1 MKRALPDKRNSVLNG
16 ICPYFTM
23 FPLEFPYRVLRQHAG
38 SGAKVL
44 DPFCG
49 RGTSLY
55 AARMLGMPAYGIDSN
70 PVAVAISRAK
80 LANATPTAIV
90 AAAQRILNASSPS
103 TCPDDE
109 FWRLAYA
116 PDVLDSLCRLR
127 SALLDDAS
135 SAARQAL
142 VGIILGALHGP
153 MPKSAPSYFSN
164 QCTRTFAPKPAYAVR
179 FWKERRLLPPEVDV
193 LELIKRRAERF
204 YSDDD
209 TAAVG
214 RVTCGDSRQTSS
226 FRAAS
231 KAECNWIITSPPYYG
246 MRTYLPD
253 QWLRLWFLGGASHV
267 DYTNNGQVNHRSP
280 TSFAE
285 ELRKVWQNSAE
296 ASADGCRLVIRFGAI
311 NDRKIDP
318 VALIKS
324 SLAETPWRI
333 TTVKS
338 AGDAS
343 TGRRQ
348 ALHFARKT
356 TPALREYD
364 VWAFLQAKDM
374 RGADDFPSAPPT
386 GIDHKQ
392 G

>member
-1 MKRALPDKRNSVLNG
+1 MTRELPDQRNSVLNG

-38 SGAKVL
+38 SGGKVL

-90 AAAQRILNASSPS
+90 AAARRILHDPSSV
-103 TCPDDE
+103 TCPDGE

-116 PDVLDSLCRLR
+116 PKVLESLCRLR

-135 SAARQAL
+135 SAARQSL

-179 FWKERRLLPPEVDV
+179 FWNERRLLPPEVDV

-214 RVTCGDSRQTSS
+214 RVTCGDSRQASS

-231 KAECNWIITSPPYYG
+231 KAACDWIITSPPYYG

-253 QWLRLWFLGGASHV
+253 QWLRLWFLGGPPHV

-280 TSFAE
+280 ASFAE
-285 ELRKVWQNSAE
+285 ELRKVWQHSAE

-311 NDRKIDP
+311 NDRKIDS

-324 SLAETPWRI
+324 SLADTPWRV
-333 TTVKS
+333 TTVKP

-356 TPALREYD
+356 TPALCEYD
-364 VWAFLQAKDM
+364 VWASKDGEK
-374 RGADDFPSAPPT
+374 RAVSPRQRKGNT
-386 GIDHKQ
+386 RQ
-392 G
+392 RR